1 MMKPQKDNRKAALA
15 QIHIAKKQLGMD
27 EDTYRENLHQVTG
40 KRSCSDMHI
49 SELYRVIAHMEKCGF
64 KRKKPAGKKQQYS
77 PKASGQYIDVMRAIW
92 IQMHQCGM
100 IEDGSETALERWA
113 KRQSSQLNNGIGIE
127 KLDWLEREPEIVA
140 KVLESLKQ
148 WCKRVNRNWQRDDF
162 AKIQNHMLESGL
174 NSTDAIKQMLEQNRV
189 MYWPKFADYGV
200 ENHNSYCVNRRDI
213 KHA

>member
-1 MMKPQKDNRKAALA
+1 MMKPQKDNRKNALA

-113 KRQSSQLNNGIGIE
+113 KRQSSQLNKGIGID
-127 KLDWLEREPEIVA
+127 KLSWLERDA
-140 KVLESLKQ
+140 KMASKIIDCLKQ
-148 WCKRVNRNWQRDDF
+148 WCKRVSRQWENEDF
-162 AKIQNHMLESGL
+162 AKVQNYMLEHNLKPEG
-174 NSTDAIKQMLEQNRV
+174 AIKQMLEQHRV

-200 ENHNSYCVNRRDI
+200 ENDNGYCVNRRDI
-213 KHA
+213 KHV